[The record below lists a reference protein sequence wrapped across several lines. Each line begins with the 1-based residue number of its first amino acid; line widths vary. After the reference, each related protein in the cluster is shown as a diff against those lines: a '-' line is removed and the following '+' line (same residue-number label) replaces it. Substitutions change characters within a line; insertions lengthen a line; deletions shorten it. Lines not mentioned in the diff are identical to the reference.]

1 MANWFNNSWY
11 VTISEA
17 FTKGFVAGYNQVF
30 TPTSYSNYLRNCR
43 LENQAIIMRDWFR
56 VYTSIGEIGEI
67 IKLKATE
74 NNLYALVIWSDGWW
88 NLHLFKLLP
97 SGAVDL
103 WLVSTFISDNYSD
116 YDLVAIG
123 ECLLILTKGRRPYW
137 YREWDGL
144 IPLPDECM
152 PSRDGWQTPNTNFM
166 STHGVYYS
174 GFVFLNE
181 INTDLKATNR
191 VILSHE
197 INRDTKDWRKN
208 ARDFSARRDA
218 DNLLIPYKIICPS
231 AVQAMVSTQ
240 QNLYIFC
247 QDSVQ
252 YLDRSLLSEYATNKT
267 LRTLPLAAGNRL
279 IGKNLCVAAGN
290 FVFFF
295 CADKHIRT
303 LWYTSG
309 IYDPQIADISDTQF
323 GIQKWIDNNIA
334 DKQPYGFAFFNKQDD
349 TVEFH
354 LMSKKAIQQNDIVL
368 IRDLQ
373 HQQWLVDDGKSFAS
387 MENYDWDWTAD
398 GWVGEERSGIAHV
411 VAGGGWWN
419 WPKTFFYQSD
429 AKYDSQYDE
438 DDDEITVNPIAFE
451 YNTVNM
457 ALWEVAEWK
466 LFNGVRLTW
475 AINIHTGNTEQIY
488 EWNTA
493 LFEVNVYVDGKQI
506 CNKKVNRQQ
515 IYDTYQKLQIEV
527 GWPEIPE
534 YDPTD
539 RDIVNQYNN
548 LLFPI
553 DLVLDQA
560 MVRRKGK
567 RIRVQIKSETP
578 GADLYLSGLSIRATP
593 VGNFDLS
600 DKF

>member
-1 MANWFNNSWY
+1 MATWINNTWFL
-11 VTISEA
+11 TISGA
-17 FTKGFVAGYNQVF
+17 FTKGFIAGYNQLF

-43 LENQAIIMRDWFR
+43 IENEWICMRDGFR
-56 VYTSIGEIGEI
+56 VYSTFGEIGEI

-74 NNLYALVIWSDGWW
+74 KNLFALIIENHSQWE
-88 NLHLFKLLP
+88 LHLYKLLP
-97 SGAVDL
+97 TGWKDL
-103 WLVSTFISDNYSD
+103 WIVSTFVSDNYSD
-116 YDLVAIG
+116 YDLVAIWD
-123 ECLLILTKGRRPYW
+123 CLLILTKGRRPYW
-137 YREWDGL
+137 YREWDWL

-152 PSRDGWQTPNTNFM
+152 PSRDWWQTPNTSFM
-166 STHGVYYS
+166 SSHWVYYS

-181 INTDLKATNR
+181 VDTDLRATNR
-191 VILSHE
+191 IILSHE
-197 INRDTKDWRKN
+197 INRDTKDWWKN
-208 ARDFSARRDA
+208 ARDFSARLDA

-231 AVQAMVSTQ
+231 AVQAMISTQ

-252 YLDRSLLSEYATNKT
+252 YLDRNLLSEYATNKT
-267 LRTLPLAAGNRL
+267 LRTLPLASWNKL
-279 IGKNLCVAAGN
+279 IGKNLCTAAGN

-303 LWYTSG
+303 LWYTSW
-309 IYDPQIADISDTQF
+309 IYDPQIADITDTQF
-323 GIQKWIDNNIA
+323 WIQKWVNDNIA

-354 LMSKKAIQQNDIVL
+354 LMSKQATNKNDIVL

-373 HQQWLVDDGKSFAS
+373 HQQWLIDDGKSFCS
-387 MENYDWDWTAD
+387 MENFDWDWTASA
-398 GWVGEERSGIAHV
+398 GVGEESSGTAHV
-411 VAGGGWWN
+411 VAGWRR
-419 WPKTFFYQSD
+419 TFYYQTES
-429 AKYDSQYDE
+429 KYDSEYYEDE
-438 DDDEITVNPIAFE
+438 DEIVVTPIKFE

-457 ALWEVAEWK
+457 ALWEIAEWK
-466 LFNGVRLTW
+466 LFNWVRLTG
-475 AINIHTGNTEQIY
+475 AINIHTGNTDELYQ
-488 EWNTA
+488 WNKA
-493 LFEVNVYVDGKQI
+493 LFEINVFVDWKQI

-515 IYDTYQKLQIEV
+515 IYDTYQRLQIEV
-527 GWPEIPE
+527 WWPEIPE

-539 RDIVNQYNN
+539 REVVIAYNN
-548 LLFPI
+548 YLFPI

-567 RIRVQIKSETP
+567 RIRVQVKSETP
-578 GADLYLSGLSIRATP
+578 WADLYLSWLSLRATP

>member
-17 FTKGFVAGYNQVF
+17 FTKWFVAGYNQVF

-43 LENQAIIMRDWFR
+43 LENQAICMRDGFR
-56 VYTSIGEIGEI
+56 VYTSLGEIGEI

-103 WLVSTFISDNYSD
+103 WLVSTFISTNYSD
-116 YDLVAIG
+116 YDLVAIW

-137 YREWDGL
+137 YRDGDWL

-152 PSRDGWQTPNTNFM
+152 PSRDWWQAPDYHFM

-181 INTDLKATNR
+181 IDEDLKATNR
-191 VILSHE
+191 VVLSHE
-197 INRDTKDWRKN
+197 INRDTKDWWKN

-218 DNLLIPYKIICPS
+218 DKLLIPYKIICPS
-231 AVQAMVSTQ
+231 TVQAMVSTQ

-252 YLDRSLLSEYATNKT
+252 YLDRNLLSEYATNKT
-267 LRTLPLAAGNRL
+267 LRTLPLASGNRL

-309 IYDPQIADISDTQF
+309 IYDPQIADITDTQF
-323 GIQKWIDNNIA
+323 WIQKWINDNIA

-354 LMSKKAIQQNDIVL
+354 LMSKKAVEKNDIVL
-368 IRDLQ
+368 IRDLE
-373 HQQWLVDDGKSFAS
+373 HQQRLIDTGKSFAS
-387 MENYDWDWTAD
+387 MENFDRDWTAD
-398 GWVGEERSGIAHV
+398 AWVWDEASWTAHV
-411 VAGGGWWN
+411 VAGGWGRWG
-419 WPKTFFYQSD
+419 PKTFFYQTD

-457 ALWEVAEWK
+457 ALGEPAEWK
-466 LFNGVRLTW
+466 LFNGVRLTG

-493 LFEVNVYVDGKQI
+493 LFEINVYVDGKQI

-539 RDIVNQYNN
+539 REVVNEYNN

-578 GADLYLSGLSIRATP
+578 GADLYLSGLAIRATP